1 MRSSSLPHSHSH
13 SRICLHT
20 VYNYHLFT
28 TLRQSTSIF
37 CVPMLG
43 FGFQLCGPICWN
55 HFLTDDTTIHTYS
68 TSFFLPGSFIIFLF
82 ALFNSRNGKNIDTHL
97 FNVTKLK
104 WHIYSSSIS
113 SISSSGSSYSLPFA
127 AFSSWYTC
135 YWPACVPAF
144 SPSTYVY
151 AVHSAHNTVHC
162 EFCKMKINR
171 KSFSECW
178 RFFIPIPRSNQ
189 WRLCNEIRN
198 NFSPHSFFRI
208 FNSGFIMIE
217 HSAGQQQRNKKLLN
231 ELNQISSREHLT
243 KYLVI

>member
-1 MRSSSLPHSHSH
+1 MRSSSLSHSH

-20 VYNYHLFT
+20 VNNYHLFT

-37 CVPMLG
+37 
-43 FGFQLCGPICWN
+43 LCADAW
-55 HFLTDDTTIHTYS
+55 FWFS
-68 TSFFLPGSFIIFLF
+68 TVWAHLLKSFFNRWCHHPHILYFFFLPGSFIIFLF

-231 ELNQISSREHLT
+231 ELNQISSRKHLT
-243 KYLVI
+243 KYFVI

>member
-1 MRSSSLPHSHSH
+1 MSFFIIDIIQYNFLWVNAIFLSLFH

-28 TLRQSTSIF
+28 TFCQSTSIL
-37 CVPMLG
+37 CVLMLG

-55 HFLTDDTTIHTYS
+55 HFLTDDANIHTYS

-151 AVHSAHNTVHC
+151 AVHSAHNTVHWAANFAKWKLI
-162 EFCKMKINR
+162 EKVLANAGAFYYPFRDPINGDFAMKFETIFLPIL
-171 KSFSECW
+171 SFA
-178 RFFIPIPRSNQ
+178 F
-189 WRLCNEIRN
+189 LTL
-198 NFSPHSFFRI
+198 
-208 FNSGFIMIE
+208 G
-217 HSAGQQQRNKKLLN
+217 LLW
-231 ELNQISSREHLT
+231 S
-243 KYLVI
+243 